1 MHLDEV
7 RILQPSILALPSRA
21 NHLFFHSAPISS
33 SSKTLPTPPGST
45 TAPMSLRLHR
55 LEATP
60 TQTSTAL
67 AQRPLRHLLP
77 LPPRP
82 LPLPSSRPPAL
93 NRPSRLEGSELRLF
107 SLPLLL
113 SRCLK
118 KSRTLATLEGLHWCA
133 LSIPRHSLLCPKILL
148 FPCPF
153 YVLCLPFFPLVPELW
168 RKQEKKKHS
177 RIARPRYLSVQI
189 MPFVFHDRASHYD
202 LDLPTSV
209 LAFK

>member
-1 MHLDEV
+1 M
-7 RILQPSILALPSRA
+7 RPSIPALPSRA

-33 SSKTLPTPPGST
+33 SSKTLPTPLGST

-77 LPPRP
+77 LPLRP

-118 KSRTLATLEGLHWCA
+118 KSRTLATLEGSIGA
-133 LSIPRHSLLCPKILL
+133 LFRSLATL
-148 FPCPF
+148 F
-153 YVLCLPFFPLVPELW
+153 YVQNSCF
-168 RKQEKKKHS
+168 S
-177 RIARPRYLSVQI
+177 RAPSTY
-189 MPFVFHDRASHYD
+189 FVFPSFPWSQNCGATRNKKG
-202 LDLPTSV
+202 LTNR
-209 LAFK
+209 